1 MHLQEYHGSDGA
13 SGMYIQF
20 LEEKLLRVPQAMTI
34 GLTQLC
40 VFHHMRFDLTEGRR
54 KFVDYERCIDR
65 SKHKQ
70 ETYLGCTVYAG
81 TGVYRRWLLYYFHD
95 AQWIDVKLHNLW
107 LIVVSI
113 ALISVNDILATGMLS
128 YVLLRGRMRVR
139 KTDTLIAQVMA
150 FSLNTGLLTTIGTV
164 TMLLLVILSPE
175 KLFYAALYICLSKAT
190 LMAKKASKSVDPR
203 FAANGTFSRETPAES
218 SNPLDFEADVSDEES
233 SEHASY
239 ENDDDEEDMQESME
253 NTDIAEGMDPEGF
266 SGPSKIVKPLTKE
279 ALAAFK
285 AAQERTGV
293 IYISRIPPGMRP
305 TKVRHLM
312 STYGEI
318 GRVYLQQED
327 AKSAY
332 LRRKYTSTKKA
343 HFTEGWVEF
352 KDKKVAR
359 SVAEMLNAQPI
370 GGKKGTRW
378 RDDVWTMKY
387 LPKFKW
393 NMLTEQVA
401 HESAIHAARLRVEL
415 SQSRSE
421 QRDYL
426 KNVELA
432 RVLDKRRK
440 QKGELP
446 EPQKREPK
454 RPAEGVEDMARK
466 KSRHNEDKGAAHPFF
481 LLNMTSS
488 WNATPAYPPPA
499 RRSRSRSPPRV
510 YPPREEPGYPPPA
523 GDYRAE
529 WDAYNRDTT
538 LVLVTETTMTLTPG
552 RTVIG
557 PLAVP
562 NTHLIMATEEHLPT
576 PIPLTIKPH

>member
-1 MHLQEYHGSDGA
+1 MRTGYESRVLVGSR
-13 SGMYIQF
+13 
-20 LEEKLLRVPQAMTI
+20 L
-34 GLTQLC
+34 
-40 VFHHMRFDLTEGRR
+40 
-54 KFVDYERCIDR
+54 
-65 SKHKQ
+65 
-70 ETYLGCTVYAG
+70 
-81 TGVYRRWLLYYFHD
+81 
-95 AQWIDVKLHNLW
+95 
-107 LIVVSI
+107 
-113 ALISVNDILATGMLS
+113 
-128 YVLLRGRMRVR
+128 VLLRGPKIAEPVAIIYRFSARELFRFKDPSPSSRTKRV
-139 KTDTLIAQVMA
+139 LA
-150 FSLNTGLLTTIGTV
+150 
-164 TMLLLVILSPE
+164 P
-175 KLFYAALYICLSKAT
+175 T

-203 FAANGTFSRETPAES
+203 FAANGTFSGETPAES

-239 ENDDDEEDMQESME
+239 ENDDDDEDMQESME

-318 GRVYLQQED
+318 GRVYLQQEGVCRHPFSQLLPHIEIVID

-446 EPQKREPK
+446 EPQKRGPK
-454 RPAEGVEDMARK
+454 RLAEGAEDMARK
-466 KSRHNEDKGAAHPFF
+466 KSRHNEDKGGQ
-481 LLNMTSS
+481 LDSVLSS
-488 WNATPAYPPPA
+488 
-499 RRSRSRSPPRV
+499 V
-510 YPPREEPGYPPPA
+510 F
-523 GDYRAE
+523 
-529 WDAYNRDTT
+529 
-538 LVLVTETTMTLTPG
+538 
-552 RTVIG
+552 
-557 PLAVP
+557 
-562 NTHLIMATEEHLPT
+562 
-576 PIPLTIKPH
+576 